1 MYRRNKNQ
9 GGRDMKFYDDT
20 KYYHFSTEPTTDAEE
35 RQILMEERMEYA
47 KEFMGKAFGPE
58 KTVSDNI
65 KKYIVIGGFVLAVVL
80 LVIFSLNKMVPGI
93 IYTVAGLFIFFGILS
108 LLPSNKN
115 DQNMDLPG
123 QAKLPRPVFC
133 SLMFILGIAVL
144 IPAVLAPTQ
153 GYAKAT
159 VGGIATFFVII
170 GLFFIGYTIYG
181 MARRAKAM
189 KEKVSAKCIGYIKMV
204 GSSNNEHGG
213 SHLVVTGTPV
223 FEYHY
228 NGRKFQ
234 AFQESAIKTGA
245 LSPAVGEIVE
255 VGVIPED
262 PYDVFYRK
270 TTAANIFAIVLA
282 LLAIGAGVFMF
293 IMLPN
298 VSDKNG
304 FSVNSMGGEVQ
315 LAKAQFDDAL
325 IESYVNTSDFTIEY
339 VTVTSVYQ
347 VGEQWAMDL
356 SNDTKR
362 GIIEED
368 KDKYYEGCGIYLV
381 IPGEG
386 SQGLS
391 FIADEWEYTGSH
403 EVINKPE

>member
-1 MYRRNKNQ
+1 
-9 GGRDMKFYDDT
+9 MKFYDDT
-20 KYYHFSTEPTTDAEE
+20 KYYHFSAEQTTDAEE
-35 RQILMEERMEYA
+35 RQILLEERMEYA

-58 KTVSDNI
+58 KTAGDNI
-65 KKYIVIGGFVLAVVL
+65 KKYIVIGGFVLAVIL
-80 LVIFSLNKMVPGI
+80 LVIFSLNKIVPGI
-93 IYTVAGLFIFFGILS
+93 IYTLAGLFFFFGVLS
-108 LLPSNKN
+108 LLPSDKN
-115 DQNMDLPG
+115 YQSIDLPG
-123 QAKLPRPVFC
+123 QAKLPKPIFC
-133 SLMFILGIAVL
+133 SLMFILGIAV
-144 IPAVLAPTQ
+144 IVPAALAPSQ

-159 VGGIATFFVII
+159 VGGIATGFLIAGI
-170 GLFFIGYTIYG
+170 FFIGYTIYG
-181 MARRAKAM
+181 IARHSRAM
-189 KEKVSAKCIGYIKMV
+189 KEKVNAKCIGYIKMV

-262 PYDVFYRK
+262 PYDIYYRK
-270 TTAANIFAIVLA
+270 TTAAKVLA
-282 LLAIGAGVFMF
+282 FVLSLLAIGAGVFMF
-293 IMLPN
+293 IMLPQVN
-298 VSDKNG
+298 DKNG
-304 FSVNSMGGEVQ
+304 FSVNTMGGEVQ